1 MLTCIAFYSYQCK
14 AYLSIR
20 VPTENGRVLTTNN
33 FNRLI
38 LRDSWFA
45 PGAKSAGFL
54 PTGRKPKFMPPQ
66 PVTALQILRRM
77 IRAIIQETFG
87 SVNWSFERDEKFP
100 YFY

>member
-54 PTGRKPKFMPPQ
+54 PTGRKPKFSAEA
-66 PVTALQILRRM
+66 VSFRLFSSESEERRNVFCENDLGDLG
-77 IRAIIQETFG
+77 RQ
-87 SVNWSFERDEKFP
+87 
-100 YFY
+100 